1 MGAGTAVGGM
11 VAEAK
16 VVEMVEGEL
25 AVATAG
31 VAKAVARREGVKEVV
46 LVADLVAAVTVE
58 GAMAA
63 AAMAAAV
70 TAEEKVA
77 VAMAA
82 VAREAVGMVAEE
94 MAEVVRE
101 GVVRAVVMV
110 EAVMVAV
117 ATGMRNRRRGAPRP
131 N

>member
-1 MGAGTAVGGM
+1 
-11 VAEAK
+11 
-16 VVEMVEGEL
+16 
-25 AVATAG
+25 
-31 VAKAVARREGVKEVV
+31 
-46 LVADLVAAVTVE
+46 
-58 GAMAA
+58 
-63 AAMAAAV
+63 
-70 TAEEKVA
+70 
-77 VAMAA
+77 
-82 VAREAVGMVAEE
+82 MVAEE